1 MYTSVSFSNNGK
13 YILLATS
20 SDVHFVLD
28 GYNLELKRRLVGH
41 RGFEYDRS
49 GQKNIQPRR
58 GTSGEEACWTADSR
72 WIISGSSDGKIYMW
86 DMGPVPGQDLA
97 PLDPAQPVTKPDIV
111 LDAGKESPRCVRA
124 NPRYAM
130 IAVGGDE
137 LVGPL
142 RLCSHCLADHL

>member
-49 GQKNIQPRR
+49 GQKDIQPRR
-58 GTSGEEACWTADSR
+58 GTSGESVLDGRLALDHLWLV
-72 WIISGSSDGKIYMW
+72 DGKIYMW

-137 LVGPL
+137 LVGPM
-142 RLCSHCLADHL
+142 RLC